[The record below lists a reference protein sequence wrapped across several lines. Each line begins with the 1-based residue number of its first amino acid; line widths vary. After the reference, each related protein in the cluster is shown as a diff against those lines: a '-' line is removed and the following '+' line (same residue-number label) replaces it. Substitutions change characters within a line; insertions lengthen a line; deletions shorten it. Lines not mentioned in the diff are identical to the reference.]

1 MHEMATNL
9 LRSTPGWVE
18 QQTSDANFVFQFKDA
33 AITVFPNG
41 NWRCVA
47 PETRLVKGV
56 AQGKVGQLDKFLQT
70 WATANPL

>member
-1 MHEMATNL
+1 MHEMATIL

-18 QQTSDANFVFQFKDA
+18 QQTSDAHFVFHFKDA
-33 AITVFPNG
+33 VMTVFPNG

-47 PETRLVKGV
+47 PRTRLVKGV
-56 AQGKVGQLDKFLQT
+56 AQGKVGQLESFLQT